1 MSNFNFAAGDKI
13 AQAIDKRIITIAK
26 QVANKST
33 VNRTVFGRVIA
44 KNNGL
49 FSLRI
54 NNTVYT
60 NVIALK
66 NSNYIN
72 VGDKVVCLV
81 PNNQFNDLLI
91 LGVADG
97 SLLATSEYTLNQA
110 SSTELGGI
118 KANNRTV
125 EDQEVRIDPNTGFLY
140 YSLGKSIE
148 SIEKTST
155 SGLVDTYTI
164 TYTDGT
170 YTTFTITNADQID
183 IQYTDGQLQWK
194 YASET
199 TWTTL
204 FTVDNSLST
213 TSTNPIQNQAV
224 TNALNGKANLT
235 GENTFT
241 GGQTIQG
248 NIYVGGKVNIPNG
261 PVTVQNI
268 NVVESISSLQNNVS
282 SINNNINTD
291 VVQNINT
298 NINGDNFSLIQT
310 LINLNTQATT
320 QQSINIPLANA
331 STAGLMSSSD
341 FSSLQNLEDRVG
353 NLEGKTTRLL
363 YTASTNPTASDINS
377 FVTGLGYT
385 SPFEGIAVVVDETFH
400 IWHYY
405 DNNSIGWRDDGVDT
419 VSNFTNTTAGI
430 ILGSTDNGKVFA
442 ETDGTGSVNGWD
454 TLNTNVSN
462 LQSTTQTLSSS
473 VSTLQ
478 NTVSTHTSNISDLQ
492 TTTQSLS
499 NSINNLNTQVE
510 TNTTNITNLQNS
522 KININQGTANTGKV
536 LTVGGDGNVSP
547 QDIPS
552 SSGTVVNI
560 GNVPQ
565 SEINFT
571 SDPQTQLDNLSNIG
585 IAITI
590 TDEMLISPTTG
601 ILPDEEYQ
609 ILIKNNSNTLILNEN
624 NISIV
629 LSLQGD
635 DVDGTNTLCYV
646 SINGINKIKR
656 ILIGKPIISSSIGEG
671 HSFTIQNLTY
681 SPEDVWK
688 QLYPIGSI
696 FISINNTSPAS
707 FLGGSW
713 LELPEGYTLFTTTT
727 SGQGNEIISAGLPN
741 IIGNISGFAI
751 GSQFDSMPPTGAF
764 IGSSKISTGVNT
776 WGSSDAN
783 RAQINFDA
791 NQSNSIYGNSTT
803 VQPPAIKV
811 YMWRRVS

>member
-1 MSNFNFAAGDKI
+1 MSSLNFSSGDKV
-13 AQAIDKRIITIAK
+13 AQAIDKRIIAIAK

-33 VNRTVFGRVIA
+33 VNRTVFGRVTA

-170 YTTFTITNADQID
+170 YTTFTVTNADQID
-183 IQYTDGQLQWK
+183 IQYVNGQLQWK

-199 TWTTL
+199 AWTTL
-204 FTVDNSLST
+204 FTVDSAFST
-213 TSTNPIQNQAV
+213 TSTNPIQNQVV
-224 TNALNGKANLT
+224 TNAIN
-235 GENTFT
+235 
-241 GGQTIQG
+241 
-248 NIYVGGKVNIPNG
+248 NISNNIN
-261 PVTVQNI
+261 N
-268 NVVESISSLQNNVS
+268 NVVENISTSV
-282 SINNNINTD
+282 T
-291 VVQNINT
+291 
-298 NINGDNFSLIQT
+298 GDNFSLIQT

-320 QQSINIPLANA
+320 QQSVNLPLANA

-341 FSSLQNLEDRVG
+341 FSSLQDLEDRVG

-363 YTASTNPTASDINS
+363 YTASTNPTANDINS

-385 SPFEGIAVVVDETFH
+385 LPFEGIAVVVDETFH

-405 DNNSIGWRDDGVDT
+405 DNNGIGWRDDGVDT
-419 VSNFTNTTAGI
+419 VSNFTNSTAGI

-454 TLNTNVSN
+454 TLSTNVSN
-462 LQSTTQTLSSS
+462 LQSTTQALSSS

-492 TTTQSLS
+492 TTTQNLS
-499 NSINNLNTQVE
+499 NTVNSLNTQVG
-510 TNTTNITNLQNS
+510 TNTSNITNLQNN
-522 KININQGTANTGKV
+522 KIDINQGIDNTGKV
-536 LTVGGDGNVSP
+536 LTVGSDGNVLP
-547 QDIPS
+547 QAIPS
-552 SSGTVVNI
+552 SGGTVVNI
-560 GNVPQ
+560 NNVPQ
-565 SEINFT
+565 STVNFS
-571 SDPQTQLDNLSNIG
+571 SDPQTQIDNLNNKG
-585 IAITI
+585 IAVYIDEGATSITQ
-590 TDEMLISPTTG
+590 EQLE
-601 ILPDEEYQ
+601 ILQADDSNYIVYGQHVFYVSQ
-609 ILIKNNSNTLILNEN
+609 IGPNNSLRIYINTSSPPTLRYIYISSAGTLEARELDLSYILEN
-624 NISIV
+624 NEI
-629 LSLQGD
+629 
-635 DVDGTNTLCYV
+635 
-646 SINGINKIKR
+646 
-656 ILIGKPIISSSIGEG
+656 
-671 HSFTIQNLTY
+671 
-681 SPEDVWK
+681 
-688 QLYPIGSI
+688 
-696 FISINNTSPAS
+696 
-707 FLGGSW
+707 
-713 LELPEGYTLFTTTT
+713 TTTT
-727 SGQGNEIISAGLPN
+727 TTQNVSSNTN
-741 IIGNISGFAI
+741 NYVRIGNNLLIQWGHAYCGRDTNMTLTFGYPFADANYSIVVMNGDSSAWAAYLNGFKLEGSEGGGSGIGKTSTGCTITQYNYANNFEWIAI
-751 GSQFDSMPPTGAF
+751 GR
-764 IGSSKISTGVNT
+764 
-776 WGSSDAN
+776 WE
-783 RAQINFDA
+783 
-791 NQSNSIYGNSTT
+791 
-803 VQPPAIKV
+803 
-811 YMWRRVS
+811 

>member
-1 MSNFNFAAGDKI
+1 MSSLNFSSGDKV
-13 AQAIDKRIITIAK
+13 AQAIDKRIIAIAK

-33 VNRTVFGRVIA
+33 VNRTVFGRVTA

-183 IQYTDGQLQWK
+183 IQYVNGQLQWK

-199 TWTTL
+199 AWTTL
-204 FTVDNSLST
+204 FTVDSAFST
-213 TSTNPIQNQAV
+213 TSTNPIQNQVV
-224 TNALNGKANLT
+224 TNAIN
-235 GENTFT
+235 
-241 GGQTIQG
+241 
-248 NIYVGGKVNIPNG
+248 NISNNIN
-261 PVTVQNI
+261 N
-268 NVVESISSLQNNVS
+268 NVVENISTSV
-282 SINNNINTD
+282 T
-291 VVQNINT
+291 
-298 NINGDNFSLIQT
+298 GDNFSLIQT

-320 QQSINIPLANA
+320 QQSVNLPLANA
-331 STAGLMSSSD
+331 TTAGLMSSSD
-341 FSSLQNLEDRVG
+341 FSSLQDLEDRVG

-405 DNNSIGWRDDGVDT
+405 DNNGIGWRDDGVDT
-419 VSNFTNTTAGI
+419 VSNFTNSTAGV

-462 LQSTTQTLSSS
+462 LQSTTQALSSS

-492 TTTQSLS
+492 TTTQNLS
-499 NSINNLNTQVE
+499 NTVNSLNTQVG
-510 TNTTNITNLQNS
+510 TNTSNITNLQNS
-522 KININQGTANTGKV
+522 KININQGTANTGKI
-536 LTVGGDGNVSP
+536 LTVGSDGNVLP
-547 QDIPS
+547 QEIPS
-552 SSGTVVNI
+552 TGGTVVNI
-560 GNVPQ
+560 NNVPQ
-565 SEINFT
+565 STVNFS
-571 SDPQTQLDNLSNIG
+571 SDPQTQIDNLNNKG
-585 IAITI
+585 IAVYIDEGATSITQEQLE
-590 TDEMLISPTTG
+590 TLQAD
-601 ILPDEEYQ
+601 
-609 ILIKNNSNTLILNEN
+609 NNN
-624 NISIV
+624 
-629 LSLQGD
+629 
-635 DVDGTNTLCYV
+635 Y
-646 SINGINKIKR
+646 
-656 ILIGKPIISSSIGEG
+656 II
-671 HSFTIQNLTY
+671 Y
-681 SPEDVWK
+681 
-688 QLYPIGSI
+688 
-696 FISINNTSPAS
+696 
-707 FLGGSW
+707 
-713 LELPEGYTLFTTTT
+713 
-727 SGQGNEIISAGLPN
+727 GNEIILKLSNKIYETPTDTSEFNLSYISITGSGYDYRIQQAIINTVDLSFEYYNLSLPANSSIRTYLTTLTSQYVSSNANNYIRKTDGSLIQWGHAHCDRDTNMTLTFQYPFRDANYSIVVMNGDSSAWAAYLNGFKLEGSAAGGSG
-741 IIGNISGFAI
+741 IGKTSTGCTIAQYNYANDFEWIAI
-751 GSQFDSMPPTGAF
+751 G
-764 IGSSKISTGVNT
+764 
-776 WGSSDAN
+776 
-783 RAQINFDA
+783 
-791 NQSNSIYGNSTT
+791 
-803 VQPPAIKV
+803 
-811 YMWRRVS
+811 MWR